1 MEEINEEQAAPA
13 ISNDIAFVT
22 TASEKIKNEIA
33 KVIVCQ
39 DSAIDLMLS
48 ALFIGGHILLEGV
61 PGIAKTLTAKM
72 LAKTISV
79 DFSRIQFTP
88 DLMPTDI
95 VGTSVFNLKES
106 EFKFRAGPVFS
117 NIILI
122 DEINRSPAKTQ
133 AALFE
138 LMEERQVSVDGITYP
153 MEYPFMVLATQN
165 PIEQEGTYRLPEAQ
179 LDRFIFKIVMEYPNL
194 EEEKLILHRFNND
207 FTAKITNQVN
217 AVVNAADI
225 KRCSEIVEKIYIK
238 DEIINY
244 IANVV
249 HETRNHGDLFLG
261 ASPRASLALLKASK
275 AMAAISGREFV
286 TPDDVRSVS
295 DAVLNHRIIP
305 SPEKEMEGI
314 TAQDIIKQII
324 QKIEVPR

>member
-33 KVIVCQ
+33 KVIVGQ

-207 FTAKITNQVN
+207 FTAKITNQVH

-225 KRCSEIVEKIYIK
+225 KRCSEIVERIYIK

-295 DAVLNHRIIP
+295 AAVLNHRIIP